1 MDHFFLKDQVDARIG
16 LPLGVSGNEHRYKC
30 PECPHRG
37 EGPDTKGKLHINYEK
52 GVLNCF
58 RCGYR
63 GALSKLASRLGIIV
77 SRPPADWG
85 KAVRKGFMGHG
96 KSIVDDS
103 YDNTLE
109 LEYPCSVDKIVPG
122 MATHKYLG
130 DRGVTQEMI
139 DYYKLVQGT
148 GKWAHRIFIP
158 TMHDGDVVYWVART
172 IDPDIQPKYM
182 TPKDIDKRYYIY
194 NLSRAKE
201 FNSVVITEGV
211 FDAIAVGA
219 NAVSLFGKTASK
231 EQKDMLLAA
240 NFDSYVV
247 CLDPDAQ
254 KEANDLMLW
263 LDSKGKAVYY
273 VCLPKGLDP
282 ATDPEIT
289 HRIKSATPFRFA
301 DLARQRVLGN
311 KPEI

>member
-1 MDHFFLKDQVDARIG
+1 MFEFLKDQVDARIG
-16 LPLGVSGNEHRYKC
+16 LPLGVSGSEHRYKC

-63 GALSKLASRLGIIV
+63 GALSKLAAKLGIIV
-77 SRPPADWG
+77 SRPPAEWG

-96 KSIVDDS
+96 KSVVDDS

-109 LEYPCSVDKIVPG
+109 LEYPCDVERIVPG
-122 MATHKYLG
+122 MPAQQYLV

-139 DYYKLVQGT
+139 DYYQIVQGT
-148 GKWAHRIFIP
+148 GRWSHRIFVP
-158 TMHDGDVVYWVART
+158 TLHEDDVVYWVART
-172 IDPDIQPKYM
+172 IDPDVQPKYM
-182 TPKDIDKRYYIY
+182 TPMDIDKRYYLY
-194 NLSRAKE
+194 NFHRAKA
-201 FNSVVITEGV
+201 FSSVVITEGV

-231 EQKDMLLAA
+231 EQREMLAAA

-247 CLDPDAQ
+247 CLDSDAQ
-254 KEANDLMLW
+254 KEANNLMLW
-263 LDSKGKAVYY
+263 LDAQGKTVYH
-273 VCLPKGLDP
+273 VCLPQGLDP
-282 ATDPEIT
+282 ATDADIAT
-289 HRIKSATPFRFA
+289 RIQSATPFRFA
-301 DLARQRVLGN
+301 DLARQRVIGN
-311 KPEI
+311 QPEL